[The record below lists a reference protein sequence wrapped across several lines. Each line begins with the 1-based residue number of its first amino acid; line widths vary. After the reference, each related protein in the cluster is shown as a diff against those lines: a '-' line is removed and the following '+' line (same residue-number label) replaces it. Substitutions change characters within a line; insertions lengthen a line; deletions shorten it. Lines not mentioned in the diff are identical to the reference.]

1 MRLSLLTLV
10 SAGAALNFAPGGR
23 TQHSRRTVAP
33 ACTVDAPQP
42 AGLSTLLQPSTVA
55 QRLIFVGGKGG
66 VGKTSTSS
74 SIAVRLADSGLST
87 LIVSTDPA
95 HSLSDALMQDVGGG
109 KPVVVNGVEGLEAM
123 EVSTEEA
130 AERFRSAIGG
140 FRASD
145 LGLGSVAE
153 ELVSKLGLDDL
164 ADVLDS
170 IPPGLDELLA
180 LAEVLA
186 LVQPSGADGAAA
198 AGGTGGEM
206 EGLSAT
212 AKGFDRIV
220 LDTAPTGH
228 TLRLLAF
235 PVFLDNLLTK
245 LISLRSRLQ
254 GAVALL
260 GALSG
265 VENPAAKIDNAVEK
279 LRGWQARVENLQ
291 SLLTDPE
298 VTDFVVVAI
307 PSRLSVAESARLLSS
322 LVSQDVPVSQ
332 LVVNQI
338 IAQDATAAYLGRVV
352 KEQQRALQTIES
364 GSSPLSRLQ
373 LSRVPFF
380 DLEIR
385 GVFPLKFLGGVAF
398 GGEHEAIWED
408 TLKADGDRFVFVGGK
423 GGVGKTTTSAA
434 LAVAC
439 AEAGHN
445 TLLVSTDP
453 AHSLGDALD
462 VELSGGAVARVE
474 GIVGASLYAVE
485 VEVDEAVQEFK
496 RLVGGVADGGGAKSE
511 GGLGLSDFADI
522 FDAVPPGVD
531 ELVALAKLVRLA
543 RRDELGMHFD
553 RVIVD
558 TAPTGHTLRLLTY
571 PDFLDRFIERLLAIR
586 KRFDAASSVFDGAGA
601 LLGKAF
607 GGDGKPSDAAATQN
621 KAVAALV
628 DFQAQMQDLQ
638 ALLHDEG
645 MTEFCIVTI
654 PTGLAIAESERLLIA
669 LEAEGIAVRRAVLNR
684 LINEEQAAQG
694 EGGYLSRLSKGQLEC
709 RTELAELAT
718 RCDVTITEVPLFDM
732 EVRAPPGLRA
742 MGSAMF
748 DGDAKD

>member
-1 MRLSLLTLV
+1 
-10 SAGAALNFAPGGR
+10 
-23 TQHSRRTVAP
+23 
-33 ACTVDAPQP
+33 
-42 AGLSTLLQPSTVA
+42 
-55 QRLIFVGGKGG
+55 
-66 VGKTSTSS
+66 
-74 SIAVRLADSGLST
+74 
-87 LIVSTDPA
+87 
-95 HSLSDALMQDVGGG
+95 MQDVGGG

-186 LVQPSGADGAAA
+186 LVQPSGADGAVA
-198 AGGTGGEM
+198 AGGAAGEA

-245 LISLRSRLQ
+245 LISLRTRLQ

-265 VENPAAKIDNAVEK
+265 VDNPAAKIDAAVEK
-279 LRGWQARVENLQ
+279 LQRWQARVANLQ

-338 IAQDATAAYLGRVV
+338 IAKDATAAYLGRVV
-352 KEQQRALQTIES
+352 KEQQRALKTIDS
-364 GSSPLSRLQ
+364 GSSPLSKLQ

-385 GVFPLKFLGGVAF
+385 GDSICTCTRTYTRICPPAHTRLHIIYISRIYAQASSRSSSS
-398 GGEHEAIWED
+398 EAWP
-408 TLKADGDRFVFVGGK
+408 
-423 GGVGKTTTSAA
+423 SAA
-434 LAVAC
+434 
-439 AEAGHN
+439 
-445 TLLVSTDP
+445 STRTY
-453 AHSLGDALD
+453 GGI
-462 VELSGGAVARVE
+462 LS
-474 GIVGASLYAVE
+474 
-485 VEVDEAVQEFK
+485 
-496 RLVGGVADGGGAKSE
+496 
-511 GGLGLSDFADI
+511 
-522 FDAVPPGVD
+522 
-531 ELVALAKLVRLA
+531 
-543 RRDELGMHFD
+543 RR
-553 RVIVD
+553 
-558 TAPTGHTLRLLTY
+558 TAT
-571 PDFLDRFIERLLAIR
+571 
-586 KRFDAASSVFDGAGA
+586 ASSSWGVRAGW
-601 LLGKAF
+601 
-607 GGDGKPSDAAATQN
+607 
-621 KAVAALV
+621 
-628 DFQAQMQDLQ
+628 
-638 ALLHDEG
+638 
-645 MTEFCIVTI
+645 
-654 PTGLAIAESERLLIA
+654 
-669 LEAEGIAVRRAVLNR
+669 VRRPPPPPWPWRVPR
-684 LINEEQAAQG
+684 QG
-694 EGGYLSRLSKGQLEC
+694 TTPCWSALTP
-709 RTELAELAT
+709 RTRWAT
-718 RCDVTITEVPLFDM
+718 L
-732 EVRAPPGLRA
+732 
-742 MGSAMF
+742 
-748 DGDAKD
+748 

>member
-1 MRLSLLTLV
+1 MRLGLLTLSLLTL
-10 SAGAALNFAPGGR
+10 SAGASFHFAPGGR
-23 TQHSRRTVAP
+23 TQHNRRSVAP

-42 AGLSTLLQPSTVA
+42 AGLSTLLQPSTAA

-145 LGLGSVAE
+145 LGLGGVAE

-186 LVQPSGADGAAA
+186 LVQPSGADGAAD
-198 AGGTGGEM
+198 AGGEA

-235 PVFLDNLLTK
+235 PVFLDNLLNK
-245 LISLRSRLQ
+245 LISLRTRLQ

-265 VENPAAKIDNAVEK
+265 VENPAAKIDAAVEK
-279 LRGWQARVENLQ
+279 LQRWQARVANLR

-322 LVSQDVPVSQ
+322 LVAQEIPVSQ
-332 LVVNQI
+332 LVVNQL
-338 IAQDATAAYLGRVV
+338 IAPDATLAYLQRLQQ
-352 KEQQRALQTIES
+352 EQQRSLRAIES
-364 GSSPLSRLQ
+364 GASADAPLSLA
-373 LSRVPFF
+373 RVPFF
-380 DLEIR
+380 DLEMR
-385 GVFPLKFLGGVAF
+385 GVYPLKFMGGVAF
-398 GGEHEAIWED
+398 GGEHAAAWEA
-408 TLKADGDRFVFVGGK
+408 TLRSPSDRFVLVGGK
-423 GGVGKTTTSAA
+423 GGVGKTTTAAA

-439 AEAGHN
+439 AEEGYN
-445 TLLVSTDP
+445 TLVVSTDP

-462 VELSGGAVARVE
+462 VDLGDGKVARVE
-474 GIVGASLYAVE
+474 GVAGASLYA
-485 VEVDEAVQEFK
+485 
-496 RLVGGVADGGGAKSE
+496 
-511 GGLGLSDFADI
+511 
-522 FDAVPPGVD
+522 
-531 ELVALAKLVRLA
+531 
-543 RRDELGMHFD
+543 
-553 RVIVD
+553 
-558 TAPTGHTLRLLTY
+558 
-571 PDFLDRFIERLLAIR
+571 
-586 KRFDAASSVFDGAGA
+586 
-601 LLGKAF
+601 
-607 GGDGKPSDAAATQN
+607 
-621 KAVAALV
+621 
-628 DFQAQMQDLQ
+628 
-638 ALLHDEG
+638 
-645 MTEFCIVTI
+645 
-654 PTGLAIAESERLLIA
+654 AEI
-669 LEAEGIAVRRAVLNR
+669 
-684 LINEEQAAQG
+684 Q
-694 EGGYLSRLSKGQLEC
+694 
-709 RTELAELAT
+709 
-718 RCDVTITEVPLFDM
+718 
-732 EVRAPPGLRA
+732 
-742 MGSAMF
+742 
-748 DGDAKD
+748 

>member
-601 LLGKAF
+601 LLGRAF

-694 EGGYLSRLSKGQLEC
+694 EGGYLTRLSKGQLEC
-709 RTELAELAT
+709 RTELADLAT

>member
-1 MRLSLLTLV
+1 MRLGLLTLSLLTL
-10 SAGAALNFAPGGR
+10 SAGASFHFAPGGR
-23 TQHSRRTVAP
+23 TQHSRRAVAP

-145 LGLGSVAE
+145 LGLGGVAE

-170 IPPGLDELLA
+170 IPPGLDELLE

-186 LVQPSGADGAAA
+186 LVQPSGADGAAD
-198 AGGTGGEM
+198 AGDEA

-235 PVFLDNLLTK
+235 PVFLDNLLNK
-245 LISLRSRLQ
+245 LISLRTRLQ

-265 VENPAAKIDNAVEK
+265 VENPAAKIDAAVEK
-279 LRGWQARVENLQ
+279 LQRWQARVANLQ

-307 PSRLSVAESARLLSS
+307 PSRLSVAESARLLSL

-338 IAQDATAAYLGRVV
+338 IAKDATAAYLGRVV
-352 KEQQRALQTIES
+352 KEQQRALKTIES
-364 GSSPLSRLQ
+364 GSSPLAKLQ
-373 LSRVPFF
+373 LSCVPFF

-398 GGEHEAIWED
+398 GGEYEDIWEE

-485 VEVDEAVQEFK
+485 VEVDEAVHEFK
-496 RLVGGVADGGGAKSE
+496 RLVGGVADGGAAKSE
-511 GGLGLSDFADI
+511 GGLGLSDFADL

-607 GGDGKPSDAAATQN
+607 GGDGKPSEAPATQN

-654 PTGLAIAESERLLIA
+654 PTGLAIAESERLL
-669 LEAEGIAVRRAVLNR
+669 L
-684 LINEEQAAQG
+684 
-694 EGGYLSRLSKGQLEC
+694 
-709 RTELAELAT
+709 T
-718 RCDVTITEVPLFDM
+718 
-732 EVRAPPGLRA
+732 
-742 MGSAMF
+742 
-748 DGDAKD
+748 

>member
-1 MRLSLLTLV
+1 MRLSLLTLSLLTL
-10 SAGAALNFAPGGR
+10 SAGASFHFAPGGR
-23 TQHSRRTVAP
+23 TQHSRRAVAP
-33 ACTVDAPQP
+33 TCTVDAPQP

-95 HSLSDALMQDVGGG
+95 HSLSDASTRGHTSAARAAGPPLPRPAQLLRAALWAPEEHPRRVGDQEMPRRCASSCPRSPILPPLSTHRLRLSTQALMQDVGGG
-109 KPVVVNGVEGLEAM
+109 KPVVVNGVEGLEAI

-145 LGLGSVAE
+145 LGLGGVAE

-186 LVQPSGADGAAA
+186 LVQPSGADGAAD
-198 AGGTGGEM
+198 AGGEA

-235 PVFLDNLLTK
+235 PVFLDNLLNK
-245 LISLRSRLQ
+245 LISLRTRLQ

-265 VENPAAKIDNAVEK
+265 VENPAAKIDAAVEK
-279 LRGWQARVENLQ
+279 LQRWQARVANLQ

-352 KEQQRALQTIES
+352 KEQQRALKTIES
-364 GSSPLSRLQ
+364 GSSPLAKLQ

-385 GVFPLKFLGGVAF
+385 G
-398 GGEHEAIWED
+398 
-408 TLKADGDRFVFVGGK
+408 
-423 GGVGKTTTSAA
+423 
-434 LAVAC
+434 
-439 AEAGHN
+439 
-445 TLLVSTDP
+445 
-453 AHSLGDALD
+453 DA
-462 VELSGGAVARVE
+462 
-474 GIVGASLYAVE
+474 
-485 VEVDEAVQEFK
+485 
-496 RLVGGVADGGGAKSE
+496 
-511 GGLGLSDFADI
+511 
-522 FDAVPPGVD
+522 
-531 ELVALAKLVRLA
+531 
-543 RRDELGMHFD
+543 
-553 RVIVD
+553 
-558 TAPTGHTLRLLTY
+558 
-571 PDFLDRFIERLLAIR
+571 
-586 KRFDAASSVFDGAGA
+586 
-601 LLGKAF
+601 
-607 GGDGKPSDAAATQN
+607 
-621 KAVAALV
+621 
-628 DFQAQMQDLQ
+628 
-638 ALLHDEG
+638 
-645 MTEFCIVTI
+645 IVT
-654 PTGLAIAESERLLIA
+654 
-669 LEAEGIAVRRAVLNR
+669 
-684 LINEEQAAQG
+684 
-694 EGGYLSRLSKGQLEC
+694 
-709 RTELAELAT
+709 
-718 RCDVTITEVPLFDM
+718 
-732 EVRAPPGLRA
+732 
-742 MGSAMF
+742 
-748 DGDAKD
+748 

>member
-1 MRLSLLTLV
+1 MRLSLLTLSLLTL
-10 SAGAALNFAPGGR
+10 SAGASFHFAPGGR
-23 TQHSRRTVAP
+23 TQHSRRAVAP

-95 HSLSDALMQDVGGG
+95 HSLSDASTRGHTSAARAAGPPLPRPAQLLRAALWAPEEHPRRVGDQERPRRCASSCPRSPILPPLSTHRLRLSTQALMQDVGGG

-186 LVQPSGADGAAA
+186 LVQPSGADGAVA
-198 AGGTGGEM
+198 AGGAAGEA

-245 LISLRSRLQ
+245 LISLRTRLQ

-265 VENPAAKIDNAVEK
+265 VDNPAAKIDAAVEK
-279 LRGWQARVENLQ
+279 LQRWQARVANLQ

-338 IAQDATAAYLGRVV
+338 IAKDATAAYLGRVV
-352 KEQQRALQTIES
+352 KEQQRALKTIDS
-364 GSSPLSRLQ
+364 GSSPLSKLQ

-385 GVFPLKFLGGVAF
+385 G
-398 GGEHEAIWED
+398 H
-408 TLKADGDRFVFVGGK
+408 
-423 GGVGKTTTSAA
+423 
-434 LAVAC
+434 
-439 AEAGHN
+439 
-445 TLLVSTDP
+445 ST
-453 AHSLGDALD
+453 
-462 VELSGGAVARVE
+462 
-474 GIVGASLYAVE
+474 
-485 VEVDEAVQEFK
+485 
-496 RLVGGVADGGGAKSE
+496 
-511 GGLGLSDFADI
+511 
-522 FDAVPPGVD
+522 
-531 ELVALAKLVRLA
+531 
-543 RRDELGMHFD
+543 
-553 RVIVD
+553 
-558 TAPTGHTLRLLTY
+558 
-571 PDFLDRFIERLLAIR
+571 
-586 KRFDAASSVFDGAGA
+586 
-601 LLGKAF
+601 
-607 GGDGKPSDAAATQN
+607 
-621 KAVAALV
+621 
-628 DFQAQMQDLQ
+628 
-638 ALLHDEG
+638 
-645 MTEFCIVTI
+645 VT
-654 PTGLAIAESERLLIA
+654 
-669 LEAEGIAVRRAVLNR
+669 
-684 LINEEQAAQG
+684 
-694 EGGYLSRLSKGQLEC
+694 
-709 RTELAELAT
+709 
-718 RCDVTITEVPLFDM
+718 
-732 EVRAPPGLRA
+732 
-742 MGSAMF
+742 
-748 DGDAKD
+748 

>member
-1 MRLSLLTLV
+1 
-10 SAGAALNFAPGGR
+10 
-23 TQHSRRTVAP
+23 
-33 ACTVDAPQP
+33 
-42 AGLSTLLQPSTVA
+42 
-55 QRLIFVGGKGG
+55 
-66 VGKTSTSS
+66 
-74 SIAVRLADSGLST
+74 
-87 LIVSTDPA
+87 
-95 HSLSDALMQDVGGG
+95 MQDVGGG

-186 LVQPSGADGAAA
+186 LVQPSGADGAVA
-198 AGGTGGEM
+198 AGGAAGEA

-245 LISLRSRLQ
+245 LISLRTRLQ

-265 VENPAAKIDNAVEK
+265 VDNPAAKIDAAVEK
-279 LRGWQARVENLQ
+279 LQRWQARVANLQ

-338 IAQDATAAYLGRVV
+338 IAKDATAAYLGRVV
-352 KEQQRALQTIES
+352 KEQQRALKTIDS

-385 GVFPLKFLGGVAF
+385 GRA
-398 GGEHEAIWED
+398 
-408 TLKADGDRFVFVGGK
+408 
-423 GGVGKTTTSAA
+423 
-434 LAVAC
+434 
-439 AEAGHN
+439 
-445 TLLVSTDP
+445 
-453 AHSLGDALD
+453 
-462 VELSGGAVARVE
+462 
-474 GIVGASLYAVE
+474 
-485 VEVDEAVQEFK
+485 
-496 RLVGGVADGGGAKSE
+496 
-511 GGLGLSDFADI
+511 
-522 FDAVPPGVD
+522 
-531 ELVALAKLVRLA
+531 
-543 RRDELGMHFD
+543 
-553 RVIVD
+553 
-558 TAPTGHTLRLLTY
+558 
-571 PDFLDRFIERLLAIR
+571 
-586 KRFDAASSVFDGAGA
+586 
-601 LLGKAF
+601 
-607 GGDGKPSDAAATQN
+607 
-621 KAVAALV
+621 
-628 DFQAQMQDLQ
+628 
-638 ALLHDEG
+638 
-645 MTEFCIVTI
+645 IVT
-654 PTGLAIAESERLLIA
+654 
-669 LEAEGIAVRRAVLNR
+669 
-684 LINEEQAAQG
+684 
-694 EGGYLSRLSKGQLEC
+694 
-709 RTELAELAT
+709 
-718 RCDVTITEVPLFDM
+718 
-732 EVRAPPGLRA
+732 
-742 MGSAMF
+742 
-748 DGDAKD
+748 